1 MQTPRYWQYMNQ
13 NDSDIMD
20 DLIDESMLSL
30 MQEEE
35 TPSKESQ

>member
-35 TPSKESQ
+35 TPSKDSQ